1 MRWFFGIMAWGW
13 AGIAHTAPLT
23 VPVHELGHHHSS
35 RQASVPDLPINPGD
49 PQFPVHAANA
59 ANELRLRADQQ
70 TFDQRNQIFLATGNV
85 SLTFRRAILQANQV
99 RVDLRRRTLTATGDV
114 FLEVGEQ
121 KIRGQ
126 DLEYNFAQETGEFR
140 QVHGEIFFASLEADT
155 ASLSTD
161 PKPLT
166 LASPERSTPRLVR
179 FRAERLRFDTR
190 TWEGENVLITN
201 DPVDPPEL
209 ALQAPQ
215 ARLTL
220 DERGSGLLTTTGAQL
235 VFDGV
240 TFVPAPGRF
249 RLDQFRRGLPLT
261 LRTDAGEPRRGLLL
275 QANFELLDQPDVS
288 FILSPQ
294 FYLSRWLTN
303 ANTRGLADLIGL
315 ETSLRIRAAGGQLLS
330 VLTQLDGL
338 VVDQL
343 GSRLRGQVVYSIPVG
358 GGRVSAFYSYR
369 ELFFNGL
376 LGFQTV
382 NQRLGI
388 SYNSPTFTLGDPHLR
403 LNTSASL
410 EWVDALGE
418 RQINRDPEQALQN
431 AEPLQLAKLSLNANL
446 NRRFP
451 LWLAPIPDLELSQL
465 RFSRDPVQQGLWLV
479 TGVSG
484 SQFLYSN
491 GGSQSYLVGR
501 VGIEAVIGQLLADT
515 FDYTGLNLTYSNG
528 ILSGTSPFLY
538 DRITTQ
544 EQLEMGILQQ
554 IYGPLQVGAETT
566 LDLQTGRSV
575 DTTYSIGFQRRTYGI
590 TLKFSPSRQT
600 GALELRI
607 DDLNLSN

>member
-1 MRWFFGIMAWGW
+1 MAWSW
-13 AGIAHTAPLT
+13 AGIAHAAPLP
-23 VPVHELGHHHSS
+23 VPVRELGPQHSS
-35 RQASVPDLPINPGD
+35 QQASVQAPQASVPDSPINPGD
-49 PQFPVHAANA
+49 PQSPAHAFP

-70 TFDQRNQIFLATGNV
+70 TFDQQNQVFLATGNV

-99 RVDLRRRTLTATGDV
+99 RVDLRSRTLTATGDV
-114 FLEVGEQ
+114 FLSVGEQ

-166 LASPERSTPRLVR
+166 LASPERTTPRLVR
-179 FRAERLRFDTR
+179 FRAERLRFDAR

-220 DERGSGLLTTTGAQL
+220 DDRGSGLLTTTGAQL

-358 GGRVSAFYSYR
+358 AGGRVSAFYSYR

-382 NQRLGI
+382 NQRLGVT
-388 SYNSPTFTLGDPHLR
+388 YQSPTFTLGDPDLR

-418 RQINRDPEQALQN
+418 QQINRDPEQALQN

-446 NRRFP
+446 DRRFP

-590 TLKFSPSRQT
+590 TVKFSPSRQT